1 MKVSVLTRTEE
12 SGRRIIYGIYVD
24 DEKGTS
30 EEKAR
35 KGGADEDDYGLIE
48 QDEFKFELNKINL
61 IQITI
66 N

>member
-12 SGRRIIYGIYVD
+12 SGRRIIHGIYVD

-35 KGGADEDDYGLIE
+35 KAKAEMLKLYNAPSRLCIDSEIDTRDAE
-48 QDEFKFELNKINL
+48 
-61 IQITI
+61 
-66 N
+66 

>member
-24 DEKGTS
+24 DANGTS

-35 KGGADEDDYGLIE
+35 KAKAEML
-48 QDEFKFELNKINL
+48 KIYQAPSRL
-61 IQITI
+61 CVDTEIDTREAE
-66 N
+66 

>member
-12 SGRRIIYGIYVD
+12 SGRRIIYGVYVD

-35 KGGADEDDYGLIE
+35 KAKAEML
-48 QDEFKFELNKINL
+48 KIYQAPSRL
-61 IQITI
+61 CVDTEIDTRDAE
-66 N
+66 